1 MTIEGR
7 AATEGIWVLWAG
19 HRNHGLFLV
28 DALPLRP
35 SIEYRL
41 RNDPTTSVDID
52 HTQHSGHSGT
62 EGRLT
67 SEAFRNE
74 AGYTW

>member
-7 AATEGIWVLWAG
+7 AGTAPIRTLWAA

-41 RNDPTTSVDID
+41 RNDPPTSVDID
-52 HTQHSGHSGT
+52 HTQHNGHSGNG
-62 EGRLT
+62 GRLIP
-67 SEAFRNE
+67 SFQSR
-74 AGYTW
+74 GGDTW

>member
-7 AATEGIWVLWAG
+7 TRTGRIWKLWAG

-28 DALPLRP
+28 DALPLGP

-52 HTQHSGHSGT
+52 HTQHCGHSGNG
-62 EGRLT
+62 GRLN
-67 SEAFRNE
+67 SAL
-74 AGYTW
+74 

>member
-7 AATEGIWVLWAG
+7 GVPGGEWLLWVVY
-19 HRNHGLFLV
+19 RNTAWFLV
-28 DALPLRP
+28 DALPLGS

-52 HTQHSGHSGT
+52 HTEHCGHSGNG
-62 EGRLT
+62 GRLT
-67 SEAFRNE
+67 PSF
-74 AGYTW
+74 

>member
-7 AATEGIWVLWAG
+7 PGVVPIWVLWAA
-19 HRNHGLFLV
+19 HRNHGYFLV
-28 DALPLRP
+28 DALPLGS

-52 HTQHSGHSGT
+52 HTQHSGHSGNG
-62 EGRLT
+62 GRLT
-67 SEAFRNE
+67 PSF
-74 AGYTW
+74 